1 VCGLAVS
8 RIDAGSAAAHAT
20 AALDWSLDESWE
32 LVSWPEAA
40 ATLGP
45 ELRNGDNAKRTF
57 EAMMT
62 MKKIDIAL
70 SRQRGE
76 ANVNT
81 PTRSLKILD
90 HALFGT
96 NPASL
101 AAQWKLGGLA
111 EK

>member
-1 VCGLAVS
+1 MCNLIRRRHGSNQCIKNAADGQACGLALS

-62 MKKIDIAL
+62 MKKVDSAAIEAA
-70 SRQRGE
+70 RRG
-76 ANVNT
+76 
-81 PTRSLKILD
+81 
-90 HALFGT
+90 
-96 NPASL
+96 
-101 AAQWKLGGLA
+101 
-111 EK
+111 